1 MLIAIGLRVWELKSR
16 EFGKPGAKGR
26 SGFQFSVAVFGFV
39 VAGGIEVN
47 AIERDAVYCEHL
59 KRCVGGRMRRV

>member
-1 MLIAIGLRVWELKSR
+1 MHIAIRLQVSELKSR
-16 EFGKPGAKGR
+16 EFRKPGAKGR

-59 KRCVGGRMRRV
+59 KRCVGGRMRRA

>member
-47 AIERDAVYCEHL
+47 AI
-59 KRCVGGRMRRV
+59 

>member
-1 MLIAIGLRVWELKSR
+1 MHIAIRLQVSELKSR
-16 EFGKPGAKGR
+16 EFRKPGAKGR

-47 AIERDAVYCEHL
+47 AI
-59 KRCVGGRMRRV
+59 